1 MTIFTVDVTEFWTGR
16 IFYKLSSIVPWDTVP
31 PDGEEFCFEM
41 NNGIIL
47 HLMCHLI
54 YMSDSVTVES
64 KLVVTSKKEAE
75 QTKEELEEEGFELQI
90 LDAEDL

>member
-1 MTIFTVDVTEFWTGR
+1 MTIFTVRIVELWTGR
-16 IFYKLSSIVPWDTVP
+16 IFHKLSSIVPWDTVP
-31 PDGEEFCFEM
+31 REGEDFCFEM
-41 NNGIIL
+41 NNGTIL
-47 HLMCHLI
+47 YLVSHLI
-54 YMSDSVTVES
+54 YMSDGVTVES